1 MKQYLFFILL
11 AFFHVVILI
20 SLILRENNFLLIFDK
35 FLLTFIFLR
44 AILNLHDANW
54 KDKTN

>member
-1 MKQYLFFILL
+1 MKRYLFFILL

-20 SLILRENNFLLIFDK
+20 SLILRENIFLLIFDK

>member
-1 MKQYLFFILL
+1 MKRYLFFILL

>member
-1 MKQYLFFILL
+1 MKRYLFFILL

-54 KDKTN
+54 KDKSN